1 MMTVRGATGHTSAH
15 EICAAVAERI
25 TSCELSAGERLT
37 EERLS
42 RDFGVSRTPVREALR
57 LLEQSGLIERAGN
70 RGYAVR
76 AFDLRQADQIYSVRV
91 VLEEFVVELAAAA
104 VGTAAFADLR
114 AAAQRAAGPD
124 RSDGQDD
131 LRERFHEQL
140 AELAGNSEA
149 LRLLRDMNSR
159 IFAMRR
165 LDSALPA
172 RAREAQFE
180 HLRILTLLEA
190 GDVAGARQ
198 EMRLH
203 IERSQTTLRALIDAG
218 VVTISFGTLA
228 TGAEV
233 P

>member
-1 MMTVRGATGHTSAH
+1 MTARGTTGHTSAH
-15 EICAAVAERI
+15 EICASVAERI
-25 TSCELSAGERLT
+25 TSCELTAGERLT

-57 LLEQSGLIERAGN
+57 LLEQSGLIERSGS

-114 AAAQRAAGPD
+114 AAAERAA
-124 RSDGQDD
+124 SADGEDD
-131 LRERFHEQL
+131 LLRERFHERL
-140 AELAGNSEA
+140 AELAGNAEA
-149 LRLLRDMNSR
+149 LRLLRDMGSR

-165 LDSALPA
+165 LDSALPT

-190 GDVAGARQ
+190 GDVTGARQ

-203 IERSQTTLRALIDAG
+203 IERSQTTLRSLMDAG
-218 VVTISFGTLA
+218 VVTISFGALT
-228 TGAEV
+228 TSAEA